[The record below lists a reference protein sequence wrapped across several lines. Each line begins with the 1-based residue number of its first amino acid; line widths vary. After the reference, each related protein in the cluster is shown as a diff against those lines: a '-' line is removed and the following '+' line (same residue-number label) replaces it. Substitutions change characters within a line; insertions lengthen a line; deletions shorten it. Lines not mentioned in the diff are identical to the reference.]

1 MVGIMAANTREK
13 VASLVN
19 LAKFAMDIPSKL
31 ERLRSLKNEL
41 SQADSVLLRV
51 FPLLLDLH
59 TDRFSPVRKFITE
72 LIGDIGLKNEEV
84 IPEIV
89 PVLMTQLKERT
100 PAVARQAIC
109 CGIDLFHS
117 SLTKVAIQVCCILN
131 LLFRLGYKIFKPGS
145 DGIRF
150 PAVRFV
156 EAVIL
161 LYALDPTTANLFSE
175 KFAEFNISWI
185 RGGHH
190 VLNVGDLSIEASQNL
205 GLLLDELRLP
215 TVKSLSNSM
224 MIVLINSYFPHSS
237 LHSMLLASLSAIA
250 KKRPAFY
257 GRIRPVLLGLDPS
270 SSVNKGVR
278 VSGAHHALR
287 KAFLSCLQC
296 TRTSAA
302 PWRDCLVG
310 ALSEIKGEGL
320 VEQTLHQ
327 VCQINGSVER
337 KDDIPTQEKSSSI
350 EGCDAVL
357 SNSGRKRSGLQVACD
372 MADDDVSGKRLR
384 STPTVSEGSEQD
396 LSRDKV
402 TVPSSGQ
409 SSSRGDGDN
418 GPVQQLVAM
427 FGGLVAQGEKAIG
440 SLEILI
446 SGISADLLAEVVMA
460 NMRNLP
466 PDRPKAEGDEEP
478 LLNRGSSPN
487 IVGRDAQFKHL
498 SSILTQL
505 LSVSI
510 APTHGF
516 FFRCPTVFIQC
527 LDFVQIEWCIF
538 TYNLQNPQGDKELA
552 LVAVADN
559 DVICIGVRY
568 ESEQALVPLPVC
580 SSDEVQSAKETG
592 FSALPS
598 GVLDVGSLESG
609 IPGLY
614 SVAHSDRLAETLIV
628 PSLMPTDLEDASQE
642 QVSSLIKSPL
652 DFVQSLST
660 DRSEELSP
668 KAAITDASSIK
679 SSTATSVGLFAQ
691 FVLPKMSAPVMNLAD
706 EEKDT
711 LQKLAFA
718 RIVEAYKQIAIAGGS
733 HVRFSLLAY
742 NTCGNH

>member
-31 ERLRSLKNEL
+31 ERLRPLKNEL

-59 TDRFSPVRKFITE
+59 TDRFSPVRKFVTE
-72 LIGDIGLKNEEV
+72 LIGDIGLKNEEC

-89 PVLMTQLKERT
+89 PVLMTLLKERT

-117 SLTKVAIQVCCILN
+117 SLIKVAIQLDDSLASSWAWVLK
-131 LLFRLGYKIFKPGS
+131 FRDEIYSIAFQPGS
-145 DGIRF
+145 DGIKF

-161 LYALDPTTANLFSE
+161 LYALDPSGSSEPPLHQQLLTCFQKSLPSSIYHGFVEVILYSNL
-175 KFAEFNISWI
+175 
-185 RGGHH
+185 
-190 VLNVGDLSIEASQNL
+190 GDLSIEASQNL

-224 MIVLINSYFPHSS
+224 MIVLINS
-237 LHSMLLASLSAIA
+237 LSAIS

-257 GRIRPVLLGLDPS
+257 GHIRPVLLGLDPS

-287 KAFLSCLQC
+287 EGLPLLLAVHTHECC
-296 TRTSAA
+296 TALVVSTFRSHLLDNALLKIESIRTPKHPSLMGVQTESN
-302 PWRDCLVG
+302 PRIPVHWRDCLVG
-310 ALSEIKGEGL
+310 ALSEIKSEGL

-337 KDDIPTQEKSSSI
+337 EDDIPTQEKSSSI

-357 SNSGRKRSGLQVACD
+357 SNSGRKRSGL
-372 MADDDVSGKRLR
+372 
-384 STPTVSEGSEQD
+384 
-396 LSRDKV
+396 
-402 TVPSSGQ
+402 
-409 SSSRGDGDN
+409 
-418 GPVQQLVAM
+418 
-427 FGGLVAQGEKAIG
+427 QGEKAIG

-466 PDRPKAEGDEEP
+466 PNRPKAEGDGEP

-487 IVGRDAQFKHL
+487 IVGRDTQFKHL
-498 SSILTQL
+498 SSILMQL

-510 APTHGF
+510 APTHMDF
-516 FFRCPTVFIQC
+516 L
-527 LDFVQIEWCIF
+527 LDAQQSSSNDIE
-538 TYNLQNPQGDKELA
+538 NPQGDKELA

-642 QVSSLIKSPL
+642 QVSSLSKSPL

-668 KAAITDASSIK
+668 KAAIADASSIK

-711 LQKLAFA
+711 LQKLAFT
-718 RIVEAYKQIAIAGGS
+718 RIVEAYKQIAIARVPPRVGPM
-733 HVRFSLLAY
+733 A
-742 NTCGNH
+742 NT

>member
-1 MVGIMAANTREK
+1 MHLIQ
-13 VASLVN
+13 VA
-19 LAKFAMDIPSKL
+19 
-31 ERLRSLKNEL
+31 LRSHLFIKSLK
-41 SQADSVLLRV
+41 QLLTCFQKSLPSSIYHGFV
-51 FPLLLDLH
+51 
-59 TDRFSPVRKFITE
+59 
-72 LIGDIGLKNEEV
+72 EV
-84 IPEIV
+84 I
-89 PVLMTQLKERT
+89 
-100 PAVARQAIC
+100 
-109 CGIDLFHS
+109 
-117 SLTKVAIQVCCILN
+117 
-131 LLFRLGYKIFKPGS
+131 
-145 DGIRF
+145 
-150 PAVRFV
+150 
-156 EAVIL
+156 
-161 LYALDPTTANLFSE
+161 LYS
-175 KFAEFNISWI
+175 
-185 RGGHH
+185 
-190 VLNVGDLSIEASQNL
+190 NVGDLSIEASQNL

-224 MIVLINSYFPHSS
+224 MIVLINS
-237 LHSMLLASLSAIA
+237 LSAIA
-250 KKRPAFY
+250 KKRPAFL
-257 GRIRPVLLGLDPS
+257 RSHSASLTRPS
-270 SSVNKGVR
+270 S
-278 VSGAHHALR
+278 A
-287 KAFLSCLQC
+287 CLQC

-302 PWRDCLVG
+302 PWRDCLVD

-337 KDDIPTQEKSSSI
+337 EDDIPT
-350 EGCDAVL
+350 
-357 SNSGRKRSGLQVACD
+357 QVACD

-418 GPVQQLVAM
+418 GLVQQLVAM
-427 FGGLVAQGEKAIG
+427 FGGLVAR
-440 SLEILI
+440 
-446 SGISADLLAEVVMA
+446 AEVVMA

-466 PDRPKAEGDEEP
+466 PNRPKAEGDEEP

-510 APTHGF
+510 APTHMDF
-516 FFRCPTVFIQC
+516 L
-527 LDFVQIEWCIF
+527 LDAQLSSSNDIE
-538 TYNLQNPQGDKELA
+538 NPQGDKELA

-598 GVLDVGSLESG
+598 GFLDVGSLESG
-609 IPGLY
+609 IPGL
-614 SVAHSDRLAETLIV
+614 
-628 PSLMPTDLEDASQE
+628 
-642 QVSSLIKSPL
+642 
-652 DFVQSLST
+652 
-660 DRSEELSP
+660 SEELSP

-711 LQKLAFA
+711 LQKLTFTC
-718 RIVEAYKQIAIAGGS
+718 IVEAYKQIAIAGGTRVHIACPLQAETLRDS
-733 HVRFSLLAY
+733 FPASGKSLSRLLGEAPY
-742 NTCGNH
+742 LPKSIFKLLESLCSPCGNDKDDKELHSGD